1 MLGMIS
7 CFSSLNE
14 TSYGIVKIKK
24 ILKCTAQCIRSKKIG
39 EKKLSNVKSM

>member
-1 MLGMIS
+1 MLMLGMIS

-14 TSYGIVKIKK
+14 TSYGIEKIKK
-24 ILKCTAQCIRSKKIG
+24 ILTVQGIINKKIG